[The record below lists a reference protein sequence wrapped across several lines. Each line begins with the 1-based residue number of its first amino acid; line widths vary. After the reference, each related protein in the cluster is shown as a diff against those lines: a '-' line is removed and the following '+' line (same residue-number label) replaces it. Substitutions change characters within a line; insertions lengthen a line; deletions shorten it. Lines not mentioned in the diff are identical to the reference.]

1 MPTVAETET
10 LLTRYRGTANTFL
23 ERLNLVRARL
33 LEDGSWPGMTPTIGL
48 RVYQDADGRPIV
60 TLPRQF
66 LAILQ
71 GRIESAETAEV
82 NGTICG
88 GTFDFATADLSG
100 LSTSDPHVVGRA
112 WNNGEVLM
120 ISAG

>member
-1 MPTVAETET
+1 MTVAESQT
-10 LLTRYRGTANTFL
+10 LLSRYAGVGNTYL

-48 RVYQDADGRPIV
+48 RVYTDADGRSIV

-66 LAILQ
+66 LAILR
-71 GRIESAETAEV
+71 GRIESSETATES
-82 NGTICG
+82 GTICG

-100 LSTSDPHVVGRA
+100 LPTSDPHVVGRA
-112 WNNGEVLM
+112 WSNGGVLM
-120 ISAG
+120 ISEG